1 MEINLSDHYSV
12 ITRAIKGTWADKKV
26 CIMDVEVNVTAT
38 EQLRAAGND
47 PSKQV
52 PALVELGEW
61 YLKKAKTTSN
71 AADFTKANALYNAA
85 LVRSRSTRH
94 EIDEDHIMQQIV
106 KTYCEFLHTFADD
119 NEKLDADKI
128 RDEIKSHN
136 KFLEKERQSFKKRFG
151 EIDSFL
157 SKNDKTM
164 DEHQVFEN

>member
-1 MEINLSDHYSV
+1 
-12 ITRAIKGTWADKKV
+12 
-26 CIMDVEVNVTAT
+26 MDVEVNVTAT

-52 PALVELGEW
+52 PALVELGKW

-71 AADFTKANALYNAA
+71 AADLTKANALYNAA
-85 LVRSRSTRH
+85 LVRSRSTHH
-94 EIDEDHIMQQIV
+94 EIDEDHIKQQII

-136 KFLEKERQSFKKRFG
+136 KFLKKERRRFQKRFG

-164 DEHQVFEN
+164 GEHQVFEN